1 MDKAFFKRVAWVII
15 AIALYFFINSDLGKA
30 LFSDY
35 EDYKPFDLKILD
47 VLYIVLPFVLLSAII
62 IFWISSEKDRFIRIA
77 KSFAYS
83 IFIGLT
89 LGVLVASFDS
99 AFVFQVNRLYTK
111 KTVLKSYHVK
121 YIRDIDNTFEVTLRT
136 PNNKNGFIIFNKF
149 TPEEESRL
157 REKQMI
163 TIETGVGLFDRPFLF
178 RGKLKTH

>member
-1 MDKAFFKRVAWVII
+1 MDRSFFKRVFWVII

-35 EDYKPFDLKILD
+35 EDYKPFDLEIVQ
-47 VLYIVLPFVLLSAII
+47 VLYIVIPLALLSAIV
-62 IFWISSEKDRFIRIA
+62 IFWVSTEKDLFIRIA

-89 LGVLVASFDS
+89 LGVIIAAFDS

-111 KTVLKSYHVK
+111 KTVLKSYKIK
-121 YIRDIDNTFEVTLRT
+121 YIRDVDDTFEVTLRT
-136 PNNKNGFIIFNKF
+136 SNNKNGFTVFNKF
-149 TPEEESRL
+149 TPEDESRL
-157 REKQMI
+157 REKQVI

-178 RGKLKTH
+178 LGKLKTY